1 MYTLRNLLW
10 SVFRKYRHSVGI
22 WEKLLGFSK
31 NRPCF
36 GFLKNRWCFLEK
48 PTIGISKYDDENFEI
63 WISIF

>member
-36 GFLKNRWCFLEK
+36 VFFEK
-48 PTIGISKYDDENFEI
+48 SLVIFGETDDWNF
-63 WISIF
+63 